1 MPNKAKKQQPILLT
15 RTFAE
20 KGQKNHNHIGVMIDE
35 DLRQFL
41 TLYSFA
47 VGASINATVRLILE
61 DWKNINKQS
70 IGDYEQELANRLLY
84 QWIHRD
90 NFNHSP
96 VRDLTFKSFLH
107 LVEEDLRNIRLDKE
121 QIKRIIKILKKA

>member
-20 KGQKNHNHIGVMIDE
+20 KGQKNHNHIGVMISE
-35 DLRQFL
+35 ELRQFL
-41 TLYSFA
+41 TLYAYATGTSL
-47 VGASINATVRLILE
+47 NATIRLILE
-61 DWKNINKQS
+61 DWCNINRQS
-70 IGDYEQELANRLLY
+70 IPDYEQELANRLLY
-84 QWIHRD
+84 QWIHRG

-96 VRDLTFKSFLH
+96 VRDLTYKSFLH
-107 LVEEDLRNIRLDKE
+107 LVEEDLRNIQLDKE